1 MTFHDTKIT
10 GQRFELGKVVIT
22 RGALAHCED
31 HSINYLALLMK
42 HAAGDFGTIGQLDDA
57 RLSRAEQQHGPYA
70 TDNGLKLNAAAILQ
84 GDGMILSI
92 YQESAVIGD
101 KVWIQT
107 MLAGKETYT
116 TILLPS
122 EY

>member
-1 MTFHDTKIT
+1 ML
-10 GQRFELGKVVIT
+10 QRSFI
-22 RGALAHCED
+22 
-31 HSINYLALLMK
+31 
-42 HAAGDFGTIGQLDDA
+42 
-57 RLSRAEQQHGPYA
+57 
-70 TDNGLKLNAAAILQ
+70 

-92 YQESAVIGD
+92 YQESEVIGD